1 MNTEIVLKLDAA
13 VVSVIS
19 SHALHGFEKAHLVA
33 KAITELKELLTPEY
47 MAPIMALQGSKLG
60 FRTDL
65 DKKGGYTI
73 DVVKTCLIDAV
84 LFGLQPY
91 GNQFN
96 IIAGN
101 MYPTKEGLGA
111 VLNRKDFFP
120 NLKKSIITGL
130 PRINADKGSA
140 AFDVQIKWNINGS
153 AREEI
158 VPIPIKIDQYA
169 SVDSMVG
176 KATRKARAW
185 LLGELTGVEIQDG
198 EVEDANARVIESRT
212 LKKTSEEK
220 QHERLMSLI
229 AGAQSVEELA
239 EYKKNLT
246 DDPDEH
252 NAYEE
257 RFGQLMNAKNGKK

>member
-1 MNTEIVLKLDAA
+1 MTKDIVLKLDAA

-19 SHALHGFEKAHLVA
+19 SHALTGFEKAHIVA
-33 KAITELKELLTPEY
+33 KAIGDLRDMLTPEY

-60 FRTDL
+60 FRTDK
-65 DKKGGYTI
+65 DGKGGYPI
-73 DVVKTCLIDAV
+73 EVVKNCLIDAV

-140 AFDVQIKWNINGS
+140 AFDVQIKWVINGIS
-153 AREEI
+153 REEI

-185 LLGELTGVEIQDG
+185 LLSELMGIEIQDG

-212 LKKTSEEK
+212 LKKTAEEK
-220 QHERLMSLI
+220 QHERLMELI
-229 AGAQSVEELA
+229 DGAQTAEEL
-239 EYKKNLT
+239 ESYKKSLT

-252 NAYEE
+252 NAFETKMQE
-257 RFGQLMNAKNGKK
+257 LKKKK